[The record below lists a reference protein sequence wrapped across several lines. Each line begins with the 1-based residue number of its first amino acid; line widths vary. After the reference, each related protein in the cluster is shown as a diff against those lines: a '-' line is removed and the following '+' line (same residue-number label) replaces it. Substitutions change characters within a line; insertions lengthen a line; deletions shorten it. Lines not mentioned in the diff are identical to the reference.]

1 MAGGTG
7 ESGTGES
14 TWGLVVAKKLGFDGM
29 VGPRRKIA
37 WELEAEPLGEGMEAD
52 GVRVG
57 DPLID
62 WEPKACL
69 VELNDCVILLEDVLD
84 GILLVLGLVLVLVVD
99 LIELGDGVLLIVGE

>member
-52 GVRVG
+52 GVR
-57 DPLID
+57 LID

-69 VELNDCVILLEDVLD
+69 VELNDGVILLEDVLD
-84 GILLVLGLVLVLVVD
+84 GILLGLVLVLVLV
-99 LIELGDGVLLIVGE
+99 LVVVLFDGVRVSLVLVV